1 MDWKDL
7 RPPDEQ
13 GTFDFAIDALI
24 RHMAVTPKT
33 AMKVFLN
40 KFILA
45 ARLMG
50 FDLLA
55 IHRMV
60 EIRYKY
66 SVKEKETQ

>member
-7 RPPDEQ
+7 RPPDKQ
-13 GTFDFAIDALI
+13 DVFDALI
-24 RHMAVTPKT
+24 DSYIRMAHVPPEI

-50 FDLLA
+50 FDLRA
-55 IHRMV
+55 VHQMV

-66 SVKEKETQ
+66 SVKQKETQ